1 MNIAGDLDKTKVENG
16 IVALVKKFTDLDID
30 DFKAGTVGSVSFFEG
45 GWNYYQIMI
54 KHDDVDALT
63 AVDGPQGALNELGE
77 FGVVRNSVYDIT
89 VNKIMN
95 VGFPDIPKPGKDDDE
110 KDNLLISVQININP
124 WTWYTQSIDL

>member
-1 MNIAGDLDKTKVENG
+1 M
-16 IVALVKKFTDLDID
+16 
-30 DFKAGTVGSVSFFEG
+30 
-45 GWNYYQIMI
+45 
-54 KHDDVDALT
+54 
-63 AVDGPQGALNELGE
+63 
-77 FGVVRNSVYDIT
+77 VRNSVYDIT